1 MVTPFHT
8 PYPVP
13 RAPYRL
19 STHTQTHRHRHTHT
33 HRNGA
38 TNDINQKHLRK
49 HTGDAFIEHTIR
61 CVCARLRHLSPPEL
75 ALRRIPAAL
84 CDCLPAA
91 RIVATAAGKAG
102 VLLSDVA

>member
-8 PYPVP
+8 PYP
-13 RAPYRL
+13 L
-19 STHTQTHRHRHTHT
+19 SPLHTHT
-33 HRNGA
+33 HTHARNGA